1 MGEVAAAGRR
11 QERAAAEAGLTGF
24 WLKVRGAGGSVAG
37 MQTLGE
43 IHKKTT
49 GFFAS
54 KGLEN
59 PRLQSELLLAAALKC
74 KRLDLY
80 LQFERLLPEETLAR
94 MRDWVRRRAARE
106 PLQYITGETEFREI
120 VLKCDARALI
130 PRPETEELVGYLLAE
145 LGGAGAEAEVAP
157 AVEEVAETTAVVAE
171 VEAVPVAV
179 AADKSLAATPGE
191 PVFIAD
197 LGTGTGAIAL
207 SVAAERVDAR
217 VWATDFSADALA
229 LARENASRL
238 GLAVRVTF
246 AAGNWFDALPAD
258 APRFHAIVSNPPYL
272 TEAELATAA
281 PEVAAHE
288 PHTALVAQ
296 KEGLA
301 DLEIILGQARKHLR
315 EGGFVVL
322 ETGIAHA
329 AALATLAEGFGYAR
343 YESRKDLS
351 GRDRFFLAW
360 A

>member
-1 MGEVAAAGRR
+1 
-11 QERAAAEAGLTGF
+11 
-24 WLKVRGAGGSVAG
+24 

-54 KGLEN
+54 KGLEK

-94 MRDWVRRRAARE
+94 MRDWVRRRAAHE

-120 VLKCDARALI
+120 ALKCDARALI

-145 LGGAGAEAEVAP
+145 LPGKAAAAAEAET
-157 AVEEVAETTAVVAE
+157 AETPVAE
-171 VEAVPVAV
+171 VSEKLPP
-179 AADKSLAATPGE
+179 AAAEEQAGKPAPAPGE
-191 PVFIAD
+191 PVWVAD

-207 SVAAERVDAR
+207 SVAFERTDAR
-217 VWATDFSADALA
+217 IWATDVSADALA
-229 LARENASRL
+229 LAHENASHL
-238 GLAVRVTF
+238 GLAERVTF
-246 AAGNWFDALPAD
+246 AAGNWFDAFPAD
-258 APRFHAIVSNPPYL
+258 APRFHAIISNPPYL

-301 DLEIILGQARKHLR
+301 DLEIILGQARKYLL
-315 EGGFVVL
+315 EGGFVLL

-329 AALATLAEGFGYAR
+329 AALAALAENLGYAR
-343 YESRKDLS
+343 HESRKDLS